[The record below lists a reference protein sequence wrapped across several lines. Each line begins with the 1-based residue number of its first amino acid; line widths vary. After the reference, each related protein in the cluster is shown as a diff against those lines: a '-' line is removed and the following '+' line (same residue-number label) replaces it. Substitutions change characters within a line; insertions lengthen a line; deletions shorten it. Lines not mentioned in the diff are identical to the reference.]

1 MPDLL
6 KVIHLEKGSHP
17 SPEEGMC
24 LLEAAAYL
32 AGEPHSDHPECV
44 STVIA
49 TFGRHWNDHLD
60 DADRD
65 RLLLPLLP
73 KLIGT
78 AGGDEK
84 RLSLL
89 ALDWLLRVYTP
100 AWLDL
105 AEPEHAEKLREMPE
119 VTEKNAHTFAPVC
132 REARSAAWSA
142 AESAARSAAL
152 GAAVSAAVSAA
163 WSAAWSAALSAACS
177 AAVSAAW
184 SAAESA
190 ALSAAESAGAESL
203 APTVVKLQA
212 SAVELLEKMVEEAKR

>member
-1 MPDLL
+1 M
-6 KVIHLEKGSHP
+6 IAHLHRGSHP
-17 SPEEGMC
+17 SPEHGMC

-44 STVIA
+44 STTIA
-49 TFGRHWNDHLD
+49 AFGRAWNDHLGD
-60 DADRD
+60 EDRD

-105 AEPEHAEKLREMPE
+105 LVPEHAEKLREMPE

-132 REARSAAWSA
+132 RAADGAVWGAAGSAAWSA
-142 AESAARSAAL
+142 ACSAAESAAE
-152 GAAVSAAVSAA
+152 SAA
-163 WSAAWSAALSAACS
+163 WSAAWSAALSAARS
-177 AAVSAAW
+177 AALGAARSAARSAAW
-184 SAAESA
+184 
-190 ALSAAESAGAESL
+190 SAGAESL
-203 APTVVKLQA
+203 APTVAKLQA
-212 SAVELLEKMVEEAKR
+212 SAVELLEKMIKEAKG